1 MTKKKKIILMIAII
15 LIILTPMV
23 IAIKNWYW
31 RAPYPNYE
39 MPVMPFA
46 YRAENSDVYVFDC
59 NGNIYKIS
67 RNSGMTNSF
76 DWLTPTVQCL
86 EVGKTLDWL
95 EKVGT
100 TDLEILQ
107 QKYNIFRK
115 IIKNPKFA
123 IYNTRN
129 IIPNDVDHSY
139 TQTTEHWYGYINGTQ
154 GKDIYYKGYLEYDVT
169 DERAFW
175 IVNWISDEVRKCK

>member
-1 MTKKKKIILMIAII
+1 MWEEKITKKKKIILMITII

-46 YRAENSDVYVFDC
+46 YRAENRDVYVFDC

-67 RNSGMTNSF
+67 RSSGMTNSF

-86 EVGKTLDWL
+86 EVGETVDWL

-115 IIKNPKFA
+115 II
-123 IYNTRN
+123 
-129 IIPNDVDHSY
+129 
-139 TQTTEHWYGYINGTQ
+139 
-154 GKDIYYKGYLEYDVT
+154 
-169 DERAFW
+169 
-175 IVNWISDEVRKCK
+175 